1 MPYIKRNK
9 DKFFYP
15 LKENTFEENDLKSG
29 IKVIQSKNVTMSKK
43 TLEFENLFKK
53 KIKVKKTAFVNSGS
67 SANLLA
73 FQCLVNPYQKNKLK
87 FGDEV
92 LIPVICWS
100 TSLWPIVQSGL
111 RPVFVDVE
119 PDTLNID
126 LNDLKKK
133 ITKKTKALMLVHVLG
148 NCVDM
153 DSLMKILNKKKLIL
167 IEDTCES
174 LGTKYKNKYLGTFGR
189 FSTFSF
195 YYSHQIS
202 SVEGGMICC
211 DSNTDLNII
220 QSLRSHGWSKNTVFQ
235 KRFEKSNNKLNKDF
249 LFINSGYNLRPTDIN
264 AAIGISQF
272 KKLDRFIKNRKLNK
286 EKIIK
291 GFMKDERWDKQVQF
305 LKANKHV
312 KASWFGL
319 VMMLN
324 KKYKYKKEKIMNNLR
339 KFGIENRP
347 IISGNFTKQP
357 ALKKYNL
364 VKNKRFPKAD
374 IVDNLGFMIGLS
386 YKKISEIQLKRLKNS
401 FFNSFKNVN

>member
-1 MPYIKRNK
+1 MPYIKKNK

-43 TLEFENLFKK
+43 TLEFENIFKK
-53 KIKVKKTAFVNSGS
+53 KIKVKKTTLVNSGS

-73 FQCLVNPYQKNKLK
+73 FQCLINPYQKNKLK

-211 DSNTDLNII
+211 NSNADLNII
-220 QSLRSHGWSKNTVFQ
+220 QSLRSHGWSKNTILQ
-235 KRFEKSNNKLNKDF
+235 KD
-249 LFINSGYNLRPTDIN
+249 
-264 AAIGISQF
+264 
-272 KKLDRFIKNRKLNK
+272 
-286 EKIIK
+286 
-291 GFMKDERWDKQVQF
+291 
-305 LKANKHV
+305 
-312 KASWFGL
+312 
-319 VMMLN
+319 
-324 KKYKYKKEKIMNNLR
+324 
-339 KFGIENRP
+339 
-347 IISGNFTKQP
+347 
-357 ALKKYNL
+357 
-364 VKNKRFPKAD
+364 
-374 IVDNLGFMIGLS
+374 
-386 YKKISEIQLKRLKNS
+386 LKNLTR
-401 FFNSFKNVN
+401 N